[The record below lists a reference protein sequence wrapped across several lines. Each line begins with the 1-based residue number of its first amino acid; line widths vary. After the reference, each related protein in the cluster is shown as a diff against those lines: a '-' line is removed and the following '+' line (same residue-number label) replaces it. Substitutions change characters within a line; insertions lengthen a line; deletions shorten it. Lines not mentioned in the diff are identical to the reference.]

1 MARTPTSHA
10 SITRHEPRGHRDR
23 RPVSL
28 VPSDYFSGPRMG
40 WARARIS
47 STYYTARAP
56 VSRPHLLA
64 IQSPPLAGVDAC
76 HPHSLSLASA
86 PAGADRGQGP
96 GFPSKPTS
104 TNLTRPPILIP
115 LFLHPRAHTL
125 PVSIH
130 ARIEHPHCCSTPC
143 PDLRRIP
150 QVCSRDDAP
159 EAGADQ
165 GAGARTNRKPS
176 SSPDRDD
183 KPRTHSPSN
192 KLYTDGRHEH
202 PPLLPLLAPVGH
214 KAALG
219 GPPKSPWT
227 SPPALA
233 SLVCFAPE
241 DRCRRRRRHPLPPP
255 LPHPPPPAV
264 GAS

>member
-1 MARTPTSHA
+1 M
-10 SITRHEPRGHRDR
+10 
-23 RPVSL
+23 SL
-28 VPSDYFSGPRMG
+28 VPSDYFSGPRRG
-40 WARARIS
+40 DELVSAAR
-47 STYYTARAP
+47 TTAHTP

-64 IQSPPLAGVDAC
+64 IQSPPLAC

-125 PVSIH
+125 PVSIL
-130 ARIEHPHCCSTPC
+130 ARIAHPHCCSTPC

-165 GAGARTNRKPS
+165 GAGASGRT
-176 SSPDRDD
+176 
-183 KPRTHSPSN
+183 
-192 KLYTDGRHEH
+192 
-202 PPLLPLLAPVGH
+202 
-214 KAALG
+214 
-219 GPPKSPWT
+219 
-227 SPPALA
+227 A
-233 SLVCFAPE
+233 S
-241 DRCRRRRRHPLPPP
+241 RRRRRRTVTTNRARTRLPTNCTPIAATSTHPCCR
-255 LPHPPPPAV
+255 
-264 GAS
+264 S